1 MLPRLAPRPYRSWK
15 NVRRVTVCG
24 VRRRGGQAQV
34 SVDVKELVGIEQHQT
49 QLGQTPC
56 AGIDLVRLQV
66 GNVIVVF
73 EQRFGERE
81 GLAGIFLVGPP
92 GDPGGPLLPPGWRT
106 GLIGGRR
113 FPVRQRRLEFGSLSH
128 AAESKTEGKMNR
140 GGGRVGDFE
149 YTGCQAQGAVRG
161 FLSVEQGEDL
171 WSYVLTFL
179 VARTKRRVRA
189 G

>member
-15 NVRRVTVCG
+15 NVRRVTVGG

-34 SVDVKELVGIEQHQT
+34 SVDVKKLVGIEQDQA
-49 QLGQTPC
+49 QLGQAPC

-66 GNVIVVF
+66 GDVVTVF

-81 GLAGIFLVGPP
+81 WLAGIFLVGPP
-92 GDPGGPLLPPGWRT
+92 GDPSGPLLTPGWRI

-113 FPVRQRRLEFGSLSH
+113 FPVRQRRPVFGSLSH
-128 AAESKTEGKMNR
+128 ATESKTEGKVD
-140 GGGRVGDFE
+140 RVGVRVGGFE
-149 YTGCQAQGAVRG
+149 YTGCQAQGTVRG

-171 WSYVLTFL
+171 WSHV
-179 VARTKRRVRA
+179 
-189 G
+189 